1 MPDSNIIQIGR
12 SSLVPEEI
20 YRLIR
25 ERIAPHFPE
34 FLRCNTTT
42 GLKRLSSYRSIEPDI
57 RTVLDRL
64 YSGSFSSHVEPAR
77 SRYRFVAWNLE
88 RGIEFEG
95 QLDALRTHPYL
106 AGADVYLL
114 TEADIGM
121 ARSENRAVAQEIA
134 QALGLHYSFA
144 PCYLNLSKGAG
155 IERKAEGENELGLH
169 GNAVLS
175 RYPIRCVR
183 PIHLRNGMDKMRGRE
198 KRLGRQSALAAEIE
212 FPNYRAT
219 AVTVHLDANSSQ
231 AHRATQMR
239 DIVLD
244 LPGDLPVIL
253 GGDWNT
259 STQNSSRAF
268 YSIIGFWL
276 RVFMGAENVISNH
289 YLHPET
295 RFERKLFRMLEA
307 QGFEYRRSN
316 LMGGPTIEY
325 DVDDPKTRL
334 NLGEWVPNWC
344 FAFVRWALRRHE
356 GKCPLKLDWFATR
369 GAHVENPVIV
379 RDLRTTDGRP
389 LSDHAAI
396 GTDVVVE

>member
-1 MPDSNIIQIGR
+1 MSSSNSIQAPT
-12 SSLVPEEI
+12 SLLVPEEI
-20 YRLIR
+20 CSLIR

-34 FLRCNTTT
+34 FLECNSTAE
-42 GLKRLSSYRSIEPDI
+42 LK
-57 RTVLDRL
+57 
-64 YSGSFSSHVEPAR
+64 SFSSYQTIEPEIRKVLNSVYSGDFNRGAAPAR

-88 RGIEFEG
+88 RGIEFSG
-95 QLDALRTHPYL
+95 QLEALRTHPYL
-106 AGADVYLL
+106 ASADVYLL

-155 IERKAEGENELGLH
+155 IERNANGENELGLH
-169 GNAVLS
+169 GNAILS
-175 RYPIRCVR
+175 RYPIRGVR
-183 PIHLRNGMDKMRGRE
+183 PVHLRNGIDKMRGRE
-198 KRLGRQSALAAEIE
+198 KRLGRQATLAAEIE

-219 AVTVHLDANSSQ
+219 AVAVHLDANSSQ
-231 AHRATQMR
+231 AHRCGQMR
-239 DIVLD
+239 DVIQELATD
-244 LPGDLPVIL
+244 TPAIL

-259 STQNSSRAF
+259 STYNSSRAF
-268 YSIIGFWL
+268 YSILGFWL

-289 YLHPET
+289 YLYPEN
-295 RFERKLFRMLEA
+295 RFERELFRMLEA
-307 QGFEYRRSN
+307 HGFEYSRSN
-316 LMGGPTIEY
+316 RMGEPTIQY
-325 DVDDPKTRL
+325 DVDDPKTRQ

-344 FAFVRWALRRHE
+344 FSFIRWALRRHD

-379 RDLRTTDGRP
+379 SDLRSSDGRP

-396 GTDVVVE
+396 GVDIVVE

>member
-1 MPDSNIIQIGR
+1 MPESNVIQVPG
-12 SSLVPEEI
+12 STLVPGEI
-20 YRLIR
+20 CRLIR

-34 FLRCNTTT
+34 FLTCSST
-42 GLKRLSSYRSIEPDI
+42 GELKRLSSYRRIEPDV
-57 RTVLDRL
+57 RTVLDGL
-64 YSGSFSSHVEPAR
+64 YSGSFSPNAAPAR

-95 QLDALRTHPYL
+95 QLGALRTHPYL
-106 AGADVYLL
+106 VEADVYLL

-155 IERKAEGENELGLH
+155 IERKAKGENELGLH
-169 GNAVLS
+169 GNAILS
-175 RYPIRCVR
+175 RYPIRSVR
-183 PIHLRNGMDKMRGRE
+183 PIHLRNGMDKMCGRE

-231 AHRATQMR
+231 AHRASQMQ
-239 DIVLD
+239 DIVRD
-244 LPGDLPVIL
+244 LSADLPVVL

-259 STQNSSRAF
+259 STYNSSRAF
-268 YSIIGFWL
+268 YSIFGFWL

-295 RFERKLFRMLEA
+295 RFERKLFQFLET
-307 QGFEYRRSN
+307 QGFEYHRSN

-334 NLGEWVPNWC
+334 NMGEWVPNWC
-344 FAFVRWALRRHE
+344 FAFIRWALRRHE
-356 GKCPLKLDWFATR
+356 GRCVTSAQLT
-369 GAHVENPVIV
+369 
-379 RDLRTTDGRP
+379 
-389 LSDHAAI
+389 AALFP
-396 GTDVVVE
+396 TMPQLE